1 MFSPLS
7 RRQAL
12 KLGATA
18 AVGAVSLPLVSCTR
32 SSAKP
37 KHIIFM
43 VSDGMSLGVPTL
55 AEAFSRLLGKGETNW
70 HALARRPETVH
81 GFFDMASLNSIVTD
95 SAPASSSW
103 GTGSRIFNRVIN
115 VLPDG
120 TALQPIAHA
129 VKASGRSMGLV
140 TTATITHAT
149 PAGFAAVSQNRDDE
163 ALIATQY
170 LNLVDVLLGGG
181 LGFFD
186 PEVREDTRDLLGEYK
201 QAGYAVL
208 KNRSELTA
216 ASGQKKILGLF
227 DPHFLPFTVD
237 WNNSTALQQRVPTL
251 AEMSTLALQSLRQN
265 PNGFLLQI
273 EGARVDHAA
282 HANDPAAILWDQLAF
297 DAALGVA
304 LDFVRSNPDTLL
316 IVTSD
321 HGNSNP
327 GLNGMGKEYSQSNAC
342 FARLKD
348 FRASTLLM
356 LSDLQ
361 RIVRV
366 TKTVKPEEVLARV
379 KDGTGLTLAPEQ
391 AQALADLLTN
401 KPVSV
406 GNQQHANFVG
416 LLGEFTG
423 NHTGI
428 GWTGTTHTADY
439 TPILALGPGAE
450 GYHGLRLNTD
460 SYPHLTGLMGVPHR
474 NPSITPEEAA
484 RFRKELASAENEHW
498 QRHDLAAL
506 ARPGQHWAT

>member
-1 MFSPLS
+1 MSSPLS

-12 KLGATA
+12 KLGAAA
-18 AVGAVSLPLVSCTR
+18 AVSAASLPLISCSRAT
-32 SSAKP
+32 AKP
-37 KHIIFM
+37 KNIIFM

-55 AEAFSRLLGKGETNW
+55 AEAFSQLLGKGETNW

-186 PEVREDTRDLLGEYK
+186 PEVREDNHNLLSDYQ
-201 QAGYAVL
+201 QAGYAIL
-208 KNRSELTA
+208 KTRGELPTA
-216 ASGQKKILGLF
+216 KGQKKILGLF
-227 DPHFLPFTVD
+227 DYHFLPFTVD
-237 WNNSTALQQRVPTL
+237 WNQSATLQQRVPPL
-251 AEMSTLALQSLRQN
+251 AEMATLALHSLQQN

-297 DAALGVA
+297 DDALGVA
-304 LDFVRSNPDTLL
+304 LDFVHEHPDTLL
-316 IVTSD
+316 IVTTD

-327 GLNGMGKEYSQSNAC
+327 GLNGMGKEYSQSNAS
-342 FARLKD
+342 FARLKE

-366 TKTVKPEEVLARV
+366 TKTVKAEQVLARI
-379 KDGTGLTLAPEQ
+379 KDGTGLTLAVEE

-401 KPVSV
+401 KPVKV

-416 LLGEFTG
+416 LLGEYTG
-423 NHTGI
+423 NQTGI

-439 TPILALGPGAE
+439 TPILAVGPGAD
-450 GYHGLRLNTD
+450 GYHGLKLNTD
-460 SYPHLTGLMGVPHR
+460 SYPHLTALMGVPHR
-474 NPSITPEEAA
+474 NPSMTPEAA
-484 RFRKELASAENEHW
+484 AKFKKELVRVETPHW
-498 QRHDLAAL
+498 HHHDL
-506 ARPGQHWAT
+506 RVTV